1 LPLRFQGEAAFSRP
15 TTTQQQKDNEAV
27 KATSPTALIVQW
39 RERAQVLH
47 AEGCSAVA
55 AARERCA
62 NELEALLH
70 TIDTEA
76 LSIDQAANES
86 GYSAEHL
93 RRILRKTPALN
104 AGRAGK
110 PLILRRN
117 VPRKA
122 KSLVGTSG
130 LMYDPVADARSLLSR
145 QGAT

>member
-1 LPLRFQGEAAFSRP
+1 LPLRFQGEAASSYP

-47 AEGCSAVA
+47 AEGCSGVA

-76 LSIDQAANES
+76 LSIDQAADEG

-93 RRILRKTPALN
+93 RRLLRKAPALN

-122 KSLVGTSG
+122 KSLGKKTAV
-130 LMYDPVADARSLLSR
+130 MYDPVADAQSLVGR
-145 QGAT
+145 QGVT